1 MFFLKQKDFAVS
13 KSRDPDTDYTTV
25 SILQVSLWVLG
36 GWDFFFSYTF

>member
-36 GWDFFFSYTF
+36 AWDFFFSYTF